1 MPHRKLSA
9 QASRLLGVGIG
20 GLLIATMVPV
30 TPAGATKSQ
39 PSAGLIRPFVEMP
52 RTVHTPLADPPTLAQ
67 CVAQTVLEV
76 RCLSPS
82 LMHTLY
88 DTGPLL
94 TAGTDGTGQTIALI
108 DCYGSP
114 TIRRDLKAF
123 DAGYGLAAP
132 PSFTIIQ
139 PAGPVPPF
147 NPNDPNMVGWAT
159 ETSLDVEWAHAMAP
173 GASIVLAE
181 TPTAE
186 NFGMSGFKDIATAE
200 NDIITNHLATVISE
214 SFGTPEQTF
223 RNYSLATFAPLEAP
237 FARAAAAGITIL
249 AATGDYGATGLK
261 RGGTS
266 FYQKR
271 VVNWP
276 ASDPGVTAIGGS
288 DLQLDATGQ
297 RVSPDLV
304 WNESDRSPKAE
315 GAGKSVVFPRPS
327 YQEGVAKATGRHRA
341 IPDVAMASSC
351 GDSVVVHLS
360 SGTKPGWW
368 FVCGTS
374 EATPLFAGI
383 VAMADQ
389 LAGHGLGQI
398 DPALYSLLVAPEANG
413 VSDIILGDNSLW
425 NNLAHVFGFYAGS
438 GYDVASGIGT
448 IDGSKFVPALAA
460 AAG

>member
-1 MPHRKLSA
+1 MRPSQFSIRI
-9 QASRLLGVGIG
+9 SRIFGLACA
-20 GLLIATMVPV
+20 GLLVATLVPV
-30 TPAGATKSQ
+30 ELAGAATQ
-39 PSAGLIRPFVEMP
+39 PSAGSIKPFVEIP
-52 RTVHTPLADPPTLAQ
+52 RTVSAPLDVPPTTAQ
-67 CVAQTVLEV
+67 CVANTHPEIV
-76 RCLSPS
+76 CLSPS

-88 DTGPLL
+88 DTDSLL
-94 TAGTDGTGQTIALI
+94 NAGTDGTGQTIAII

-123 DAGYGLAAP
+123 DTGYGLAAP

-139 PAGPVPPF
+139 PAGPVPAF
-147 NPNDPNMVGWAT
+147 NPNDPSMVGWAT

-223 RNYSLATFAPLEAP
+223 RNDSLATFAPLEVP
-237 FARAAAAGITIL
+237 FAKAAAAGITIL
-249 AATGDYGATGLK
+249 AATGDFGATGLK

-266 FYQKR
+266 FYQKQ

-288 DLQLDATGQ
+288 HLQLDTSGQ
-297 RVSPDLV
+297 RDDQDVV
-304 WNESDRSPKAE
+304 WNESFKHPQAE
-315 GAGKSVVFPRPS
+315 GAGKSAVFSRPS
-327 YQEGVAKATGRHRA
+327 YQDGVAKATGRHRA
-341 IPDVAMASSC
+341 IPDVVMAASC

-360 SGTKPGWW
+360 SGVQSGWW

-389 LAGHGLGQI
+389 VAGHGLGQI
-398 DPALYSLLVAPEANG
+398 DPALYSLLAAPDTHG
-413 VSDIILGDNSLW
+413 VTDITLGDNSIW
-425 NNLAHVFGFYAGS
+425 TKADHVVGFYAGA

-448 IDGSKFVPALAA
+448 IDGAKFVPALAS